1 MSDRASVQFRG
12 PDGELSC
19 VLYGK
24 WGDPGLPEA
33 ATEFAKGITPSGWD
47 GVGGMFPLS
56 RLEVDAVIVSFLIWL
71 SERRRLEFLVTRILG
86 ACPRIRSWRRKL
98 PRNNLLTAIWTL
110 SWSN

>member
-71 SERRRLEFLVTRILG
+71 SERRRLEFLVTRIL
-86 ACPRIRSWRRKL
+86 AAR
-98 PRNNLLTAIWTL
+98 PRNTVDECLGV
-110 SWSN
+110 